1 VQPTEPSIKRPSRAI
16 GGSGIAI
23 SLVNGLR
30 DDEVVFKLAA
40 LGKTLETLDERL
52 ECLSE
57 VAGCSRC

>member
-1 VQPTEPSIKRPSRAI
+1 VQPTEPSIKGLPVRSEAQA
-16 GGSGIAI
+16 IAI